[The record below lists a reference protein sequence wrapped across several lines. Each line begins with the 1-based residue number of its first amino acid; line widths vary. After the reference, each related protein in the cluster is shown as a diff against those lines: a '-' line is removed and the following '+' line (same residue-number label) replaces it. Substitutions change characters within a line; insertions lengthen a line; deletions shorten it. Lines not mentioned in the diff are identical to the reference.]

1 MANVA
6 STVAGVHNGGA
17 VSVVYSFPVNG
28 EVAIGQTMIK
38 YTGMY
43 PSEEALLSMVRAE
56 TNCKQAIIV
65 SAVVVDQAYRENN
78 YTCPVAQFMDGIEA
92 PVEAK
97 FTANHYEDARATVLA
112 KGFSVK
118 AKVLG
123 MRQFEVS
130 GAGKN

>member
-1 MANVA
+1 MVTTR
-6 STVAGVHNGGA
+6 SGVHNGGA
-17 VSVVYSFPVNG
+17 VSVIYSFPVNG

-43 PSEEALLSMVRAE
+43 PSEEALLSMVKAE
-56 TNCKQAIIV
+56 TNCAKAIIV

-78 YTCPVAQFMDGIEA
+78 YTCPSAHFANDVESPEA
-92 PVEAK
+92 AK
-97 FTANHYEDARATVLA
+97 YTANQYEDARATVLSA
-112 KGFSVK
+112 GFGVK

>member
-1 MANVA
+1 MVT
-6 STVAGVHNGGA
+6 TVAGVHNGGA

-38 YTGMY
+38 YTGMF
-43 PSEEALLSMVRAE
+43 PSEESLLSMVRAE
-56 TNCKQAIIV
+56 TNCKQTMIV

-78 YTCPVAQFMDGIEA
+78 YTCPSAQFMDGTEA

-97 FTANHYEDARATVLA
+97 YTTNHYEAARPTVLMN
-112 KGFSVK
+112 GFSVK